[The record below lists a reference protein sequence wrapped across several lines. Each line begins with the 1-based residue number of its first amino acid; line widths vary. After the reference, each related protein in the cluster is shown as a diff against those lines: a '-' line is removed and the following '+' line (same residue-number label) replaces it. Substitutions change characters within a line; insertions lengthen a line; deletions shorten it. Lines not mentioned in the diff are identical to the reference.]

1 MQLQTDHIAEQDG
14 KIERLNN
21 QVDEYWSRYSPKPC
35 FCMHV

>member
-1 MQLQTDHIAEQDG
+1 MQLQTDHITEQDG

-21 QVDEYWSRYSPKPC
+21 QVDEYCQDTLPRPC